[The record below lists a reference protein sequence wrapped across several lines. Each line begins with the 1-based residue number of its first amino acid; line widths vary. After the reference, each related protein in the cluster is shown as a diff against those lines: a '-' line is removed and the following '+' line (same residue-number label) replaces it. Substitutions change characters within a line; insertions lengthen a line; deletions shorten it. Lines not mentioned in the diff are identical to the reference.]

1 MILIDTDICIEIL
14 RGNTKLINKRSHI
27 NDDISVSFMTV
38 GELLYGAYNSTK
50 IDHNVSIVEEFLLS
64 VSILNSD
71 FNIMKT
77 FGLIKTEL
85 KKDNILLPD
94 ADLIIAA
101 TAITKCDLLVSGN
114 IKHFKRIKNLNIDN
128 WSD

>member
-114 IKHFKRIKNLNIDN
+114 IKHFKRIKNLKIDN